1 MIGDG
6 GVSFKDKN
14 ALGMCALVC
23 VFIYSHMCVY
33 AFVHVFVHLF
43 VQIYECV
50 CDFGGVI
57 VSHKMVLVS

>member
-1 MIGDG
+1 MPW
-6 GVSFKDKN
+6 
-14 ALGMCALVC
+14 VC
-23 VFIYSHMCVY
+23 VRLCACVCIYSHMCVY